1 MRLHQVVLVVAVI
14 TLATGCTSTSSDS
27 GRQQSDG
34 DLSTPASSPASSG
47 PGGSAISV
55 VAIGDSDADG
65 SGDGT
70 GAGWVGRYGDLVQ
83 SRLGVDVNVDN
94 RAQEGLTTAQL
105 RDEIAG
111 GDESLQQAIG
121 GADIVLIGIGG
132 ADLNDGDSALQA
144 GQCKGLACYRPVM
157 KQFDENL
164 TAIVAN
170 IRQLTPTALLRA
182 ITLPNPYPG
191 AESIV
196 PTFITASIS
205 QYEGITQR
213 DITCRVMEQNVGRC
227 ADALR
232 AFNGKKGTRNAYETG
247 LMTKDPCCY
256 PSGDGQQL
264 MARLVLRT
272 GLGPLS

>member
-1 MRLHQVVLVVAVI
+1 MVGGVAAALVAC
-14 TLATGCTSTSSDS
+14 ACTGGTSSAGHTQS
-27 GRQQSDG
+27 GG
-34 DLSTPASSPASSG
+34 APSTPPSSPASSG

-55 VAIGDSDADG
+55 VAIGDSDTSG
-65 SGDGT
+65 SGDAT
-70 GAGWVGRYGDLVQ
+70 GRGWVGRYGDLVD

-94 RAQEGLTTAQL
+94 RAQEGLTSARL
-105 RDEIAG
+105 RDEISG
-111 GDESLQQAIG
+111 GDESLQQAIAD
-121 GADIVLIGIGG
+121 ADIVLIGIGG

-144 GQCKGLACYRPVM
+144 GHCKGVACYRPVM
-157 KQFDENL
+157 KKFDDNL
-164 TAIVAN
+164 TAIVEKV
-170 IRQLTPTALLRA
+170 RQLTPTALLRA
-182 ITLPNPYPG
+182 VTLPNPYPG

-196 PTFITASIS
+196 PPYITAEIS

-213 DITCRVMEQNVGRC
+213 DITCRVMKQNAGRC

-232 AFNGKKGTRNAYETG
+232 AFNGKNGTRDAYKTG
-247 LMTKDPCCY
+247 LMTKEPCCY